1 MRTSRR
7 TREGLSGSQSRP
19 RAAILALSERNS
31 RSTPRTPNLLGG
43 VRLERAPRRYT
54 RNFLFGDCSMSAWVM
69 VWAPGSAT
77 SIHDHH
83 CSCCFAVLRGS
94 LREIWFKPDGEEC
107 AVKTAEALRAP
118 GYIACM
124 LPSGPNI
131 HQMTNDGPEE
141 AISIISMASTT
152 GGMPR
157 QLRASI
163 GLPRGDSRKNLRAL
177 AWIAADLRTGRSRR
191 LRARRFSR
199 SSQRG
204 KAGSLIRAERRV

>member
-1 MRTSRR
+1 MGLPLTACGPTDELEKLSDLSRD
-7 TREGLSGSQSRP
+7 
-19 RAAILALSERNS
+19 LAQQYLRSASE
-31 RSTPRTPNLLGG
+31 TLGQLLRTPNLLSG

-69 VWAPGSAT
+69 VWAPGSTT

-107 AVKTAEALRAP
+107 AVKTADALRAS

-141 AISIISMASTT
+141 AISIHIYGFDHRRHASSVA
-152 GGMPR
+152 R
-157 QLRASI
+157 EYRLAS
-163 GLPRGDSRKNLRAL
+163 R
-177 AWIAADLRTGRSRR
+177 
-191 LRARRFSR
+191 
-199 SSQRG
+199 
-204 KAGSLIRAERRV
+204 